1 MGRQLRPNTANG
13 HQVHVTTK
21 KRDQENPIVTG
32 KYFDFKLQQ
41 FIKVIMKED
50 TSLVGVETSHCIFHL
65 ELKIRFQF
73 GDFIW
78 YVKYFNVTYISDIE
92 LHKPKIALQ
101 KFPDGYCGL
110 QYSKVLIKRLYEICV
125 IPLLE
130 LLGITRKWNLKADIT
145 LIFSPRLSW
154 LESYKENEVLSRT
167 KSDCGEKRL
176 V

>member
-1 MGRQLRPNTANG
+1 MGKQLRSNTANG
-13 HQVHVTTK
+13 HQVHITTK
-21 KRDQENPIVTG
+21 KREQENPIVTG
-32 KYFDFKLQQ
+32 KYFDLKLQQ

-50 TSLVGVETSHCIFHL
+50 TSLVTVQTSHCISHL

-73 GDFIW
+73 GDFICC
-78 YVKYFNVTYISDIE
+78 VKYFNVTYISDIE

-125 IPLLE
+125 IPPLE
-130 LLGITRKWNLKADIT
+130 LLGNTHKWNLKADIT
-145 LIFSPRLSW
+145 LIFASRLSW
-154 LESYKENEVLSRT
+154 SERYKENEVLSRT